1 MKLSQEHGGGYRIRS
16 YAQGRLRVNDEVL
29 ERSVVV
35 APDQLV
41 TDWPPQTLAE
51 LDDQHLQPVLDLQ
64 PEVVILGTG
73 TVQRFPDR
81 AILQR
86 VLAAGVGVEVMETG
100 AACRTY
106 NILMAEDRRVVAAL
120 LL

>member
-1 MKLSQEHGGGYRIRS
+1 MKLSQEVGGGYRIRS
-16 YAQGRLRVNDEVL
+16 YEPGRVKINDNTH
-29 ERSVVV
+29 ERSVIV

-41 TDWPPQTLAE
+41 EDWTPQDLGE
-51 LDDQHLQPVLDLQ
+51 LETVHLEKVLELE

-73 TVQRFPDR
+73 PVQRFPDR
-81 AILQR
+81 KILQR
-86 VLAAGVGVEVMETG
+86 ILTTGVGVEVMETG

-106 NILMAEDRRVVAAL
+106 NVLMAEDRRVVAAL

>member
-1 MKLSQEHGGGYRIRS
+1 MKLSQEIGGGYRIRS
-16 YAQGRLRVNDEVL
+16 YEPGRLRINESVL
-29 ERSVVV
+29 DRSVVV

-41 TDWPPQTLAE
+41 ADWEPQTLGE
-51 LDDQHLQPVLDLQ
+51 LRSDHLQTVLALN

-86 VLAAGVGVEVMETG
+86 ILMTGIGIEVMETG